1 MGTNFYLRKR
11 ITDDFKQVLT
21 TNICKIIKNVTTNSI
36 DNVSDTVKE
45 FIDDNCKKIH
55 ICKRSAGWQI
65 CFDHNNGMY
74 WTPSRKSLEEWT
86 SNPEYGIY
94 DEYGEELTYDEFWEM
109 VDAWNKHPNNTWTSE
124 SYEQYER
131 ENGMPDYGLRDWE
144 INDKQRE
151 AENVKKL
158 FGVEA
163 EGYDF
168 AVDGLRFATF
178 TDFS

>member
-1 MGTNFYLRKR
+1 MGTNFYLKKR

-21 TNICKIIKNVTTNSI
+21 TNICKIINDVTVNNI

-45 FIDDNCKKIH
+45 FINDNCKKIH

-86 SNPEYGIY
+86 SNPGYGIC

-109 VDAWNKHPNNTWTSE
+109 VDAWNKHPNNKWTSE

-144 INDKQRE
+144 IKSKQCE

>member
-1 MGTNFYLRKR
+1 
-11 ITDDFKQVLT
+11 
-21 TNICKIIKNVTTNSI
+21 
-36 DNVSDTVKE
+36 
-45 FIDDNCKKIH
+45 
-55 ICKRSAGWQI
+55 
-65 CFDHNNGMY
+65 MY

-86 SNPEYGIY
+86 SNPEYRIC

-124 SYEQYER
+124 SYEKYER
-131 ENGMPDYGLRDWE
+131 ENGMPNYGLRDWE
-144 INDKQRE
+144 IKRKQRQ

>member
-1 MGTNFYLRKR
+1 MGTNFYLKKR
-11 ITDDFKQVLT
+11 ITDYFKRTL
-21 TNICKIIKNVTTNSI
+21 K
-36 DNVSDTVKE
+36 DNVSTIIDNKDIEYVEDTAGVMDAL
-45 FIDDNCKKIH
+45 FNNALNKIH

-74 WTPSRKSLEEWT
+74 WAPSRKSLEEWT
-86 SNPEYGIY
+86 SNPEYGIC

-109 VDAWNKHPNNTWTSE
+109 VDTWNKHPNNTWTSA
-124 SYEQYER
+124 SYEKYER
-131 ENGMPDYGLRDWE
+131 ENGIPNYGLRDWE
-144 INDKQRE
+144 IKRKRYE